1 EVGSVSFPIKV
12 LRVGNHSLRVTAQGA
27 RIADAIE
34 RDVRVLPAGE
44 RFEHAKNDLL
54 KNSFAETFT
63 IPAATIPGS
72 QSLSVK
78 FYPSR
83 LSEVVEGLESVFRA
97 PYGCFEQTSSTTYPN
112 VLVLDYMK
120 RTGRLTPEIEIKA
133 RKFINAGYQRLLI
146 FEVAG
151 GGFEWFG
158 RDPANICLTAY
169 GILEFTDMA
178 RVHPVDEAVIE
189 RARKWLFAHQNRDGS
204 WDEIHRGWTWS
215 GRGSMTAFVAWALA
229 ESGDQS
235 PNLHKALNYLGSH
248 PQELSNTYARA
259 LAANAFLARERD
271 NSFGRAL
278 AGQLQEAALADNR
291 ECIHWTSA
299 GYSVTYSHDS
309 GMDAECTALCAMAM
323 MKAGTSPQSVKQALT
338 WISTHKFA
346 DGTHGSTQATIL
358 AMRALL

>member
-1 EVGSVSFPIKV
+1 MMTPATVPCLLIFLVMVYASCLIRGGVGLVPFFLGRYV
-12 LRVGNHSLRVTAQGA
+12 
-27 RIADAIE
+27 
-34 RDVRVLPAGE
+34 
-44 RFEHAKNDLL
+44 
-54 KNSFAETFT
+54 
-63 IPAATIPGS
+63 
-72 QSLSVK
+72 
-78 FYPSR
+78 
-83 LSEVVEGLESVFRA
+83 
-97 PYGCFEQTSSTTYPN
+97 CFEQTSSTTYPN

-133 RKFINAGYQRLLI
+133 RKFINAGYQRLLT

-235 PNLHKALNYLGSH
+235 PNLDKALNYLGSH

-271 NSFGRAL
+271 DSFGREL
-278 AGQLQEAALADNR
+278 ARQLKESAMVASTK
-291 ECIHWTSA
+291 CTHWTST
-299 GYSVTYSHDS
+299 GYSITYSHD
-309 GMDAECTALCAMAM
+309 
-323 MKAGTSPQSVKQALT
+323 
-338 WISTHKFA
+338 
-346 DGTHGSTQATIL
+346 
-358 AMRALL
+358 